1 MKREILQILAEEVS
15 GPEQIDRL
23 WTTMFKTK
31 IAPCKLMDQ
40 VGLDTVAFIEDNYI
54 QERGLD
60 GSLTADWLRENYIS
74 DGKLGTK
81 SDKGGLYPPAS
92 QNGSS
97 ATPTP
102 NGQSS
107 TKGIY
112 VLDVGIGENL
122 KSFADAATNGKIIRI
137 DPLTHLAE
145 TIVRNQPLPDGI
157 DLSHDTG
164 RIFWTNMGRSTSAR
178 DGSVM
183 SSKLDGSDVR
193 VVIPTGNVHT
203 PKQLAIAHN
212 SQKLYLSDR
221 EGTSVHRVDFDGK
234 NHEVLLHNLAEGS
247 AGPDMTQW
255 CVGIAV
261 DEAAG
266 KMYWTQKGPS
276 KAGKGRIFRA
286 NLDIPAGESAD
297 SRSDVELLLD
307 NLPEPIDL
315 EIDADNRTLY
325 WTDRGEHPVGSSLNR
340 APLVALSGTSKVA
353 PEIVARHFHE
363 PIGLRIDTANR
374 KVYVTDLGGG
384 VYEVDVDT
392 GKKATIYRDNAC
404 YTGIALA

>member
-1 MKREILQILAEEVS
+1 
-15 GPEQIDRL
+15 
-23 WTTMFKTK
+23 MFKAE
-31 IAPCKLMDQ
+31 IAPCQLMDRI
-40 VGLDTVAFIEDNYI
+40 GLDTVAFIEDNYI

-60 GSLTADWLRENYIS
+60 GSMTVDWLRQKYIS
-74 DGKLGTK
+74 EGRLGQK

-92 QNGSS
+92 QNGTD
-97 ATPTP
+97 ATPTT
-102 NGQSS
+102 NGHASI
-107 TKGIY
+107 KAIY

-122 KSFADAATNGKIIRI
+122 KSFNDVVTNGKILRI
-137 DPLTHLAE
+137 DPSTHRAE

-157 DLSHDTG
+157 DMSHDAG
-164 RIFWTNMGRSTSAR
+164 RIFWTNMGRSTSTR

-183 SSKLDGSDVR
+183 SSNLDGSDVQ
-193 VVIPTGNVHT
+193 VVIPPGKVHT
-203 PKQLAIAHN
+203 PKQLAIAHK

-221 EGTSVHRVDFDGK
+221 EGTSVHRVGFDGK
-234 NHEVLLHNLAEGS
+234 NHEVLIRHRAEES

-261 DEAAG
+261 DEAEG

-286 NLDIPAGESAD
+286 NLEIPAGESAD
-297 SRSDVELLLD
+297 KRSDVELLFD

-315 EIDADNRTLY
+315 EIDAENQTLY

-340 APLVALSGTSKVA
+340 APLAAFTGAGEVT
-353 PEIVARHFHE
+353 PEIVARHFSE
-363 PIGLRIDTANR
+363 PIGLKIDTATR
-374 KVYVTDLGGG
+374 KVYVTDLGGS
-384 VYEVDVDT
+384 VYEVDADT
-392 GKKATIYRDNAC
+392 GKKVAIYSDNAC